1 MTAVQFPS
9 AETAQEFGIN
19 VARVYCKPNAL
30 QLAAIGK
37 LVEEGKLKA
46 HVSTVLPLSEVK
58 KAHQLSE
65 SGRTRGKIV
74 LQIET
79 SFRNNRHFSLLKLQ
93 QSD

>member
-9 AETAQEFGIN
+9 EAKAREFGIK
-19 VARVYCKPNAL
+19 VDRVYCKPNAA

-37 LVEEGKLKA
+37 LVDEGKLKA
-46 HVSTVLPLSEVK
+46 HVSTVLPLAEVK

-74 LQIET
+74 LQIGT
-79 SFRNNRHFSLLKLQ
+79 SF
-93 QSD
+93 

>member
-1 MTAVQFPS
+1 MVTAVQFPS
-9 AETAQEFGIN
+9 AETAREFG
-19 VARVYCKPNAL
+19 VHAARVYCKPNTE

-46 HVSTVLPLSEVK
+46 HVSTVLPLTEVK

-74 LQIET
+74 LQIGT
-79 SFRNNRHFSLLKLQ
+79 
-93 QSD
+93 